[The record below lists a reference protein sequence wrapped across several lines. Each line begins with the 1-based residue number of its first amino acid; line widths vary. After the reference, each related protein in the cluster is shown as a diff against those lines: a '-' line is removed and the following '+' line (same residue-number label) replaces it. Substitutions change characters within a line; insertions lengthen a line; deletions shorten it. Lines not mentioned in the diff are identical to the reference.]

1 MGTIFKRILRFGTQ
15 NFWRYGSASLA
26 TVAVMVLALVVF
38 MGLVI
43 FRVATNAA
51 VASVQE
57 KIDISVYFKTTT
69 PEDQILSIRDSVQ
82 NVPEVSAVEYI
93 SKDQALAIFR
103 EAHQNDPSIS
113 EAINELT
120 DNPLEAHLNIK
131 AHNPDDYGTIAKY
144 FSENENISQ
153 YVDSV
158 SYFENQVVID
168 RLNSIVRNVNT
179 GGLALTIVLAIIAA
193 LVVFNTIWLAIYAN
207 RDEIAIMRLVGASNV
222 LVRGPYVVEG
232 VIAGAVSGVISFIVA
247 IPFIHIVHPYLA
259 SFIPTFSLT
268 HYFYYN
274 ILLLLSYQLLF
285 GVFLGALSS
294 FLAVRRYLR
303 N

>member
-1 MGTIFKRILRFGTQ
+1 MGTIFQRIIRFGTQ

-26 TVAVMVLALVVF
+26 TVAVMVLALIVF
-38 MGLVI
+38 MGLVV

-51 VASVQE
+51 VSSVQD

-69 PEDQILSIRDSVQ
+69 PEDQILSIRDSAQ
-82 NVPEVSAVEYI
+82 NLPEVANVEYI
-93 SKDQALAIFR
+93 SKEDALAAFR
-103 EAHQNDPSIS
+103 AAHENDPTIS
-113 EAINELT
+113 QAINELT

-131 AHNPDDYGTIAKY
+131 ANDPNNYGTIAKY
-144 FSENENISQ
+144 FSDNPNISQ
-153 YVDSV
+153 YVENV

-168 RLNSIVRNVNT
+168 RLNSIVANVNRS
-179 GGLALTIVLAIIAA
+179 GLALTLILAVIAA

-207 RDEIAIMRLVGASNV
+207 REEINIMRLVGASNL

-232 VIAGAVSGVISFIVA
+232 IIAGAVSALLSFLIA
-247 IPFIHIVHPYLA
+247 IPFVHLINPYLS

-268 HYFYYN
+268 HYFYHN
-274 ILLLLSYQLLF
+274 IVLLLSYQLIF
-285 GVFLGALSS
+285 GIALGAISS

>member
-1 MGTIFKRILRFGTQ
+1 MGTIFKRILRFGSQ

-38 MGLVI
+38 MGLVV

-69 PEDQILSIRDSVQ
+69 PEEQILSIRDSVA

-103 EAHQNDPSIS
+103 EAHQDDPSIS

-131 AHNPDDYGTIAKY
+131 AHDPDDYGTIAQY
-144 FSENENISQ
+144 FSNNENISQ

-207 RDEIAIMRLVGASNV
+207 RDEISI
-222 LVRGPYVVEG
+222 VEG